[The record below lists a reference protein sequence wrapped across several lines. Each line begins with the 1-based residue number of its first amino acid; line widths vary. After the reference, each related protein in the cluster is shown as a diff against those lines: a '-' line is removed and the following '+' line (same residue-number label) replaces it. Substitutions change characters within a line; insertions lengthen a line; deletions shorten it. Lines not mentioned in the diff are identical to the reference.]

1 MWPLEKDEAFNKQ
14 PSDGGRRPVECG
26 AGRAARGLL
35 GVGAE
40 SRGPG
45 GRERGRGR

>member
-14 PSDGGRRPVECG
+14 PSDGPWNV
-26 AGRAARGLL
+26 APAARGLL